1 MSQIQLPANP
11 DRWVTLEVE
20 GVPRPVVLLLA
31 RYATAWAAL
40 IGRGSKKP
48 WRYPLRAMQSLLRRF
63 EAGQDARR
71 GAYAEMARWG
81 RPWMRDGPVRVWGY
95 PLVDPD
101 PAKATQPQAQPSVPQ
116 IAALLVTGSV
126 RTIWG
131 RTIDL
136 RPQVSEDGRAVSDEL
151 LRLLLGHTLGCA
163 DRCAICAGATADP
176 ASILRTTSVPTVAL
190 IAAYELLVGQHVL
203 PELTPALLDQGRL
216 GYLGGAHPVK
226 SWTTLLSDEVIAHY
240 AEHLDEATLI
250 HDHGVDLAGR
260 QYDAAGRPIPL
271 DALDPA
277 WPVALTRAFAQA
289 FVAAHGEAAW
299 LERYEVPLDWW
310 DLQHPPTR
318 TIWYEDEYEL

>member
-40 IGRGSKKP
+40 IGRGKKEP
-48 WRYPLRAMQSLLRRF
+48 WRFPLRAMQSLLRRF

-71 GAYAEMARWG
+71 DAYAEMARWG
-81 RPWMRDGPVRVWGY
+81 KPRMHDGPVRVWGY

-101 PAKATQPQAQPSVPQ
+101 PDKATEPQTQPSVPQ
-116 IAALLVTGSV
+116 IASLLVTGSV
-126 RTIWG
+126 RTMWG

-136 RPQVSEDGRAVSDEL
+136 RAQMSERGRQVTGDL
-151 LRLLLGHTLGCA
+151 LRILLGHALGCT
-163 DRCAICAGATADP
+163 DGCPICAEAAADP
-176 ASILRTTSVPTVAL
+176 ASILRTTSVPTVVL
-190 IAAYELLVGQHVL
+190 VAAYELLVAQHLL
-203 PELTPALLDQGRL
+203 PELTPALLEKGRL
-216 GYLGGAHPVK
+216 GYLAGAHPV
-226 SWTTLLSDEVIAHY
+226 WVRTTLVSDEELARY
-240 AEHLDEATLI
+240 AAQQDEARLI
-250 HDHGVDLAGR
+250 REFGVDLAGR

-289 FVAAHGEAAW
+289 VVAAHGEAAW

-310 DLQHPPTR
+310 DLPHPLTR
-318 TIWYEDEYEL
+318 TTRYEDEYEL